1 VAHIEA
7 VPADQDIRVTIQVAD
22 LVVDEAAG
30 VAHRGGVELRLSP
43 AEFRLLAYLALNR
56 GWTLSRTQLLRQ
68 VWGYDETRG
77 HLLERH
83 IKQLRRELEQH
94 GPRLLH
100 TAPGQGYVLRPKLV
114 CGWL

>member
-1 VAHIEA
+1 VAHTGA
-7 VPADQDIRVTIQVAD
+7 VPTDQDIRVAMQVPD

-30 VAHRGGVELRLSP
+30 VAHRGGVQLRLSP
-43 AEFRLLAYLALNR
+43 AEFRLLAYLTLDR
-56 GWTLSRTQLLRQ
+56 GWTPSRTQLLRQ
-68 VWGYDETRG
+68 VWGYDEIRG

-100 TAPGQGYVLRPKLV
+100 AAPGQGYVLRP
-114 CGWL
+114 